1 MNLIVD
7 IGNSFAKV
15 AFFENGEMLKW
26 KRMDIEHVEHF
37 LRNDSFV
44 GRCVRCIVSATVD
57 LPHNL
62 GVTLKNLGMRVM
74 FLGAS
79 SSLPFVN
86 DYRTPQSLGTDRM
99 AAVAGALKMLPGEN
113 VLVIDVG
120 SCVTYDVLTA
130 DGHYLGGNIA
140 PGLLMRFCSMHE
152 HTARLPLVSADGERL
167 SLGRDTET
175 ALRAGALKGIE
186 YEIEG
191 YVKDL
196 HNRFGQVKVVL
207 TGGDS
212 DHFKDVLAKV
222 AVYDAHLV
230 LRGLDFI
237 LQYNEKDI

>member
-1 MNLIVD
+1 
-7 IGNSFAKV
+7 
-15 AFFENGEMLKW
+15 
-26 KRMDIEHVEHF
+26 MDISV
-37 LRNDSFV
+37 
-44 GRCVRCIVSATVD
+44 IVPLFNEEES
-57 LPHNL
+57 LPEL
-62 GVTLKNLGMRVM
+62 FAWIKRVM
-74 FLGAS
+74 EANHFS
-79 SSLPFVN
+79 YEVIFVN

-230 LRGLDFI
+230 VHRRIAGIDGFAS
-237 LQYNEKDI
+237 